1 LMMLD
6 NSRVLVS
13 KRPTD
18 GSRYYTRPMALESY
32 QLLREFIDS
41 TERVPATMMLI
52 ISTSEF
58 LNAESGP
65 RSRGIGAYSALQTRI
80 MDDVKDRN
88 LINPVASLVRL
99 A

>member
-1 LMMLD
+1 
-6 NSRVLVS
+6 
-13 KRPTD
+13 
-18 GSRYYTRPMALESY
+18 MALESY

-41 TERVPATMMLI
+41 ADRMTATMMLT

-58 LNAESGP
+58 LNIENDR
-65 RSRGIGAYSALQTRI
+65 RSRGIGAYQALQTRI